1 MAKEICISTTPHETR
16 LAILEDD
23 LLAEIYYER
32 ENEYTL
38 AGSIYKGRVTRV
50 LPGMQSSFVDIGLE
64 RDAFLYVT
72 DFLEEQED
80 SEEYASDGNG
90 NGGGRREPRGRA
102 DSGDE
107 SQPQARAVE
116 PDRSS
121 GDRGPERNQDRGP
134 ERNQERNQERG
145 RRPAIGAI
153 AQQPGDGG
161 RPARE
166 SSRER
171 AREQAVAPLRDAA
184 PAAQDLEEKG
194 DDEAPEGT
202 RRWRGRRGRRR
213 GVRGGLPKPG
223 ARAVPGISPEVAGE
237 AETGAAPFPIAEHGA
252 PGGVAALRESN
263 GAESLRGEPE
273 RERSSRGAVEGPSP
287 EANLQAIQPRQIDG
301 ALMASG
307 TIVLP
312 GESLAKYGSAPADP
326 ALAPVAATATVPRAV
341 RPVNYVA
348 PKPSTLVELTG
359 GWDGGA
365 VLPGETLSRYAEPP
379 ASAAPAAAGQVASA
393 MDEPEVALEPQLEP
407 EVAGAAGPA
416 PALEPQ
422 LALEPQIAPE
432 HELAP
437 EPQIALE
444 PELAIEPGLVAE
456 LEAGAPEPDLIHDAI
471 TVEPNQIADDSLQP
485 LPADGEFA
493 ASARSGETAPGEPVL
508 HDGAP
513 AAGFEAAPLDEAAAD
528 ASPAGPAASPVD
540 EFAPSAAPEMAAAPA
555 EPESASSSAAA
566 GTPEH
571 TVEVTEAAPG
581 DEVAAPAPAATPQPE
596 PEEYEPGNASA
607 SYRVLRTGPSELRL
621 PSPETEAQE
630 PDAEVSAM
638 PDGTLDGVQVD
649 SGSTFAEEP
658 APEAALQP
666 ELVSEAVPEVG
677 GTLASSPAAAESGT
691 EAPRSHEPEPW
702 PVVGHGASALQILHE
717 DGTIDLVGANGRP
730 PSFDGLHAEPGEDES
745 EPFEAPGPQFEAALS
760 HVAETQAF
768 QPHATEFSDLVDR
781 LQGFAPGQGL
791 LEEETIDEEEYD
803 FEPMHLHAHSED
815 SDQEDL
821 EEETLDHSIESLA
834 RGEATYQESYVEAR
848 PAERHAAQG
857 PGPQAFVTEE
867 EEEEEHGFSYEEVED
882 GDESDEDGEAEEAA
896 PSPRPGEPRRG
907 EDARNRGR
915 GRSGGRNGGR
925 RNGAP
930 GRGRSAQSQ
939 DLPIISEL
947 LKQGQEILVQ
957 IAKEPIAKKGARI
970 TSHIALPGRF
980 LVFMP
985 TVHHVGVSRKIAS
998 DEERQRLKRILISEK
1013 GESSGGFIV
1022 RTAAEGASEEDLR
1035 ADLRFLISLWT
1046 EIKQRSDTA
1055 KAPALIYHDLNL
1067 IERILR
1073 DQVSSNFSTIWVD
1086 SEVEYERIIRFLSRF
1101 QPQLVR
1107 RVKLYTKETPL
1118 FEHFGIQEEISKALK
1133 SKVWLKSGGSIVI
1146 NQTEAL
1152 VAIDINTGKY
1162 VGKTARLED
1171 TIVKTNLDAIPEI
1184 VRQIRLRDLG
1194 GIIVID
1200 FIDMDERKNRN
1211 RVLAALEEELKN
1223 DRAPS
1228 KVLQF
1233 NDFGLVAITRKRVK
1247 QSLERTLSVT
1257 CETCTGTGMV
1267 KSPITVCNEIYIEMR
1282 KMQKHLDGKD
1292 VMLRVHPEVVK
1303 QLKSGNGKWIN
1314 ELEELVAKT
1323 IIIKSDPALH
1333 PEQFDIH

>member
-23 LLAEIYYER
+23 QLAEIYYER

-50 LPGMQSSFVDIGLE
+50 LPGMQSSFVDVGLE

-80 SEEYASDGNG
+80 SDEYTSEG
-90 NGGGRREPRGRA
+90 NGGGRPARPRAEQGDEGLAREVQGRA
-102 DSGDE
+102 ERSPE
-107 SQPQARAVE
+107 RASE
-116 PDRSS
+116 
-121 GDRGPERNQDRGP
+121 RGPERNQDR
-134 ERNQERNQERG
+134 EG
-145 RRPAIGAI
+145 RRPGAS
-153 AQQPGDGG
+153 QQPEREAAREAGREGG
-161 RPARE
+161 RAG
-166 SSRER
+166 RER
-171 AREQAVAPLRDAA
+171 AREQAVAPLREAV
-184 PAAQDLEEKG
+184 PAAQDLDEKG
-194 DDEAPEGT
+194 DEESPEGT

-213 GVRGGLPKPG
+213 GVRAGLPQGGSRSPLSSVSESLEELG
-223 ARAVPGISPEVAGE
+223 AEQSDALLSPETPVS
-237 AETGAAPFPIAEHGA
+237 IVEHGA
-252 PGGVAALRESN
+252 PGGTAVLQTSPTSRERDPGRDRGRDRSPRRSREPYAQASTLDRSVQDRPAQERPAQDRPAQERPSRDAEHSRGDSRTEGSPQTHAN
-263 GAESLRGEPE
+263 GAAMAPA
-273 RERSSRGAVEGPSP
+273 GA
-287 EANLQAIQPRQIDG
+287 
-301 ALMASG
+301 
-307 TIVLP
+307 IVLP
-312 GESLAKYGSAPADP
+312 GESLSKYGSAPADP
-326 ALAPVAATATVPRAV
+326 SVAPAAATATAPRTQ

-348 PKPSTLVELTG
+348 PKPSTLVELSG
-359 GWDGGA
+359 DWDGGA
-365 VLPGETLSRYAEPP
+365 VMPGETLSRYRASTPVAPATSVEPAPVVASQPWPATASAEANEPTSELDLNQDQVEAPVATAQETYPTHSEESAQAELHSAPEQAGLTHPQQPESEHASSEEFAALAEPEIVAAALTP
-379 ASAAPAAAGQVASA
+379 EAEAPPAHAEEPVYASAPEEASAAP
-393 MDEPEVALEPQLEP
+393 
-407 EVAGAAGPA
+407 
-416 PALEPQ
+416 
-422 LALEPQIAPE
+422 
-432 HELAP
+432 
-437 EPQIALE
+437 
-444 PELAIEPGLVAE
+444 
-456 LEAGAPEPDLIHDAI
+456 
-471 TVEPNQIADDSLQP
+471 
-485 LPADGEFA
+485 
-493 ASARSGETAPGEPVL
+493 
-508 HDGAP
+508 
-513 AAGFEAAPLDEAAAD
+513 
-528 ASPAGPAASPVD
+528 
-540 EFAPSAAPEMAAAPA
+540 
-555 EPESASSSAAA
+555 
-566 GTPEH
+566 
-571 TVEVTEAAPG
+571 EVTEEPV
-581 DEVAAPAPAATPQPE
+581 EPA
-596 PEEYEPGNASA
+596 EYEPENASA
-607 SYRVLRTGPSELRL
+607 SYRVQRTGPSELRL
-621 PSPETEAQE
+621 PPLEIDEPAAGFET
-630 PDAEVSAM
+630 
-638 PDGTLDGVQVD
+638 T
-649 SGSTFAEEP
+649 AEEP
-658 APEAALQP
+658 A
-666 ELVSEAVPEVG
+666 VPEFQALAEPTGEFAGSEQATAIAEPADEPHAEVLEFG
-677 GTLASSPAAAESGT
+677 GTLAQHADDSASPM
-691 EAPRSHEPEPW
+691 PVKEPW
-702 PVVGHGASALQILHE
+702 QSASQSVPPLRILHE
-717 DGTIDLVGANGRP
+717 DGTVDLAGG
-730 PSFDGLHAEPGEDES
+730 FD
-745 EPFEAPGPQFEAALS
+745 FEAPSAFVEMQHESVSGAPQPAADLPIEAHDFEY
-760 HVAETQAF
+760 ETSSPEPDAQRGH
-768 QPHATEFSDLVDR
+768 PHASEFSELVDR
-781 LQGFAPGQGL
+781 MQGFAPGHGL

-803 FEPMHLHAHSED
+803 FEPIHAHADEG
-815 SDQEDL
+815 DQEDL
-821 EEETLDHSIESLA
+821 EEETLDQAMELSALSDAVRDSHLEQRVEQINHSP
-834 RGEATYQESYVEAR
+834 EA
-848 PAERHAAQG
+848 
-857 PGPQAFVTEE
+857 AFVAEE
-867 EEEEEHGFSYEEVED
+867 EETGFGYEEVEE
-882 GDESDEDGEAEEAA
+882 GEEDFEEAEEGEETAQGA
-896 PSPRPGEPRRG
+896 QPGEPQRSGRG
-907 EDARNRGR
+907 DSSRGR
-915 GRSGGRNGGR
+915 GRSTGRGMSRNGGR
-925 RNGAP
+925 RNGP
-930 GRGRSAQSQ
+930 GRGRSAQTQ

-985 TVHHVGVSRKIAS
+985 TVSHVGVSRKIAS

-1086 SEVEYERIIRFLSRF
+1086 SEAEYERIIRFLSRF

-1162 VGKTARLED
+1162 VGKTSRLED

-1267 KSPITVCNEIYIEMR
+1267 KSPVTVCNEIYTEMR
-1282 KMQKHLDGKD
+1282 KMLKHLDGKD

-1303 QLKSGNGKWIN
+1303 QLKANNGKWIN
-1314 ELEELVAKT
+1314 ELEEMVTKT